1 VMLWRT
7 LIQSA
12 EGFELDHIAHR
23 LVARYRGMSDLSEP
37 ARALIDMVER
47 IAIAEERRL
56 ARDYASGF
64 ALAAA

>member
-1 VMLWRT
+1 MLWRT

-12 EGFELDHIAHR
+12 DGFDLDHIAHR
-23 LVARYRGMSDLSEP
+23 LVARYRDARDLSDSS
-37 ARALIDMVER
+37 RVLIDMIER

>member
-1 VMLWRT
+1 MLWRT

-12 EGFELDHIAHR
+12 DGFDLDHIAHR
-23 LVARYRGMSDLSEP
+23 LVARYRGTRDLSDS
-37 ARALIDMVER
+37 ARALIDMIER